1 MLGRGTKSQCKF
13 NNLLVVLDVSLK
25 LFRCSYILIFLPIIY
40 FSNHIAIGQN
50 EEHSLPTFEEFL
62 KASTCSKSL
71 LSPANETYDGD
82 VPDRIYENS
91 SLGFRIQYPSDWQL
105 EEQFCTAEHQ
115 EFVQDSATV
124 NIQSTPSSKESGSV
138 FITITYDQ
146 SVPLNDHV
154 ISLTKMSTM
163 MPDLKISDPQ
173 PINFKGIPA
182 YHLIITRGGYS
193 FNEIIMDVNGYRYN
207 INSPMA
213 DFVSSSAIQKVID
226 SFSVP

>member
-1 MLGRGTKSQCKF
+1 
-13 NNLLVVLDVSLK
+13 LK
-25 LFRCSYILIFLPIIY
+25 LFRCSFILIFLPVMY

-50 EEHSLPTFEEFL
+50 EEQRLPTFEEFL
-62 KASTCSKSL
+62 KGSTCSKSL
-71 LSPANETYDGD
+71 LSPANEAYERD
-82 VPDRIYENS
+82 VPVPVRVYENS

-115 EFVQDSATV
+115 EFVQDSAMV
-124 NIQSTPSSKESGSV
+124 NIQSTPNSKEPGSV
-138 FITITYDQ
+138 FITITFDQ
-146 SVPLNDHV
+146 TVPLNDHV